1 MMEPHENP
9 GAGIPPTGQWRI
21 WLLAGVAAAGILA
34 LPSLPP
40 LRQPQSYHHF
50 ADDRAFFGVPNF
62 FNVVSNAG
70 FLLVG
75 ITGLRLIWSKQANN
89 VASRF
94 AEPREKWP
102 YIVFFV
108 GVFATCFGSSYYH
121 WRPNDETLVWDRLP
135 MTVAF
140 MSLLAA
146 MIAERIDIRVG
157 LRLLWPLV
165 IAGIA
170 SVLWWRWSGNLW
182 PYAVDQ
188 YLSIVL
194 IVLMMIQFPSR
205 YSRGRDLL
213 LVAAFYALAKI
224 LEALDARIYA
234 WLGWVSGHTL
244 KHIAATLAVYWVYRM
259 LAKRSRLAITLSV
272 SGDEKK

>member
-1 MMEPHENP
+1 MEPHQIKNL
-9 GAGIPPTGQWRI
+9 GAGVLLTAQWRI
-21 WLLAGVAAAGILA
+21 WLLAGVAAAGIVA
-34 LPSLPP
+34 LPFLPP

-62 FNVVSNAG
+62 FNVVSNGG

-75 ITGLRLIWSKQANN
+75 TMGLRLIWSKRATN

-102 YIVFFV
+102 YAVFFV

-121 WRPNDETLVWDRLP
+121 WRPDDVTLVWDRLP

-140 MSLLAA
+140 MSLLASTVT
-146 MIAERIDIRVG
+146 ERIDIRLG

-194 IVLMMIQFPSR
+194 ILLMMILFQSR

-213 LVAAFYALAKI
+213 WVAAFYALAKI

-234 WLGWVSGHTL
+234 WLGSVSGHTL
-244 KHIAATLAVYWVYRM
+244 KHIAATVAVYWVYRM
-259 LAKRSRLAITLSV
+259 LAKRSRLLTLPC
-272 SGDEKK
+272 ETKC

>member
-1 MMEPHENP
+1 MTGPQQSKNLV
-9 GAGIPPTGQWRI
+9 GGILPTRQSRI

-34 LPSLPP
+34 LPLLPP
-40 LRQPQSYHHF
+40 LRQAQGYHHF
-50 ADDRAFFGVPNF
+50 ADVRTFFGVPNF

-75 ITGLRLIWSKQANN
+75 IMGLRLVWSKPATNGE
-89 VASRF
+89 SRF
-94 AEPREKWP
+94 AEPAEKWP
-102 YIVFFV
+102 YTVFFV

-121 WRPNDETLVWDRLP
+121 WLPNDETLVWDRLP

-146 MIAERIDIRVG
+146 TVAERIDVRLG

-165 IAGIA
+165 IAGVA
-170 SVLWWRWSGNLW
+170 SVWWWRRSGNLW
-182 PYAVDQ
+182 PYALDQ

-194 IVLMMIQFPSR
+194 IVLMMILFRSR

-213 LVAAFYALAKI
+213 WVAGFYALAKV
-224 LEALDARIYA
+224 LEALDAQIYA
-234 WLGWVSGHTL
+234 GLVWISGHTL
-244 KHIAATLAVYWVYRM
+244 KHIAATVAVYWVYRM
-259 LAKRSRLAITLSV
+259 LAKRSCSPGLPCEARW
-272 SGDEKK
+272 

>member
-1 MMEPHENP
+1 MEPDQSKNLD
-9 GAGIPPTGQWRI
+9 AGIPLKNQWRI

-34 LPSLPP
+34 LPFLPP
-40 LRQPQSYHHF
+40 LRQAQSYHHF

-75 ITGLRLIWSKQANN
+75 IMGLRLIWPKQPTDA
-89 VASRF
+89 ASPF

-102 YIVFFV
+102 YTVFFV

-121 WRPNDETLVWDRLP
+121 WRPNDETLMWDRLP

-146 MIAERIDIRVG
+146 TIAERVDIRLG

-165 IAGIA
+165 VAGIA
-170 SVLWWRWSGNLW
+170 SVLWWRWTGNLW

-194 IVLMMIQFPSR
+194 IVLMMILFQSR
-205 YSRGRDLL
+205 YSRSRDLL
-213 LVAAFYALAKI
+213 WVAVFYALAKI

-244 KHIAATLAVYWVYRM
+244 KHIAATVAVYWVYRM
-259 LAKRSRLAITLSV
+259 LAKRSWLTV
-272 SGDEKK
+272 SPCETKR

>member
-1 MMEPHENP
+1 MESHKSKSL
-9 GAGIPPTGQWRI
+9 GAGVPLTHQWRL
-21 WLLAGVAAAGILA
+21 WLLGAVAAAGILA
-34 LPSLPP
+34 LPFLPP

-50 ADDRAFFGVPNF
+50 ADDRTFLGVPNF

-75 ITGLRLIWSKQANN
+75 IMGFRLVWAKPATNDE
-89 VASRF
+89 SRF
-94 AEPREKWP
+94 AEREEKWP
-102 YIVFFV
+102 YTVFFV

-146 MIAERIDIRVG
+146 TVAERIDVRLG

-165 IAGIA
+165 IAGIG
-170 SVLWWRWSGNLW
+170 SVCWWRWRGNLW
-182 PYAVDQ
+182 PYALDQ

-194 IVLMMIQFPSR
+194 IVLMMVLFRSR
-205 YSRGRDLL
+205 YSRGGDLL
-213 LVAAFYALAKI
+213 WVAGFYVLAKV
-224 LEALDARIYA
+224 LEALDAQIYA
-234 WLGWVSGHTL
+234 WLGWISGHTL
-244 KHIAATLAVYWVYRM
+244 KHIAATVAVYWVYRM
-259 LAKRSRLAITLSV
+259 LAKRSRSPGLPCDA
-272 SGDEKK
+272 GW